1 MEGSE
6 IWISFRRIW
15 ISFPPDFDF
24 VPTGFDFV
32 PTDFEFLPRVL
43 EVGKGRRVGPLRR
56 CGVADNLLARG
67 KQLTP
72 LLTQVPVNGSPM
84 TKQPLRV
91 GVGGPV
97 GSGKTALMEQLCK
110 RLRDELDIAAVT
122 NDVYTK
128 EDARILVEAGALAPE
143 RIIGVETGGCPHTAI
158 REDASINLAAI
169 AEMRKRFADLDLI
182 LIE

>member
-72 LLTQVPVNGSPM
+72 SSHS
-84 TKQPLRV
+84 
-91 GVGGPV
+91 GP
-97 GSGKTALMEQLCK
+97 S
-110 RLRDELDIAAVT
+110 
-122 NDVYTK
+122 
-128 EDARILVEAGALAPE
+128 E
-143 RIIGVETGGCPHTAI
+143 RISDDQTTPARWGRRAGRLGQDRAHG
-158 REDASINLAAI
+158 AALQ
-169 AEMRKRFADLDLI
+169 APA
-182 LIE
+182 